1 MNNELYHY
9 GILGQKWGVRRFQ
22 NKDGTRTAAGKKR
35 YSNSK
40 ESKDIKSSTVED
52 FVEKKKSQSISDC
65 RAGAGEEYIVYAVSI
80 AAYLGTMFGLNKLA
94 QHVNRKRKH
103 EELENLNANKDIKSF
118 DEAPKLSK
126 KMPASESMKLTNP
139 DYPSPGTTMN
149 CVFCTTAMALREK
162 GYDVKAGKLKDG
174 TYSDDLFKSAFNSP
188 EVKMTR
194 KTTASSMLSTLSSN
208 GEGAY
213 GNLTVSWKLGG
224 AHSVFWKVENGK
236 THIYDGQSGQ
246 EYTKSGTDFNMF
258 ASNVNMRDVRY
269 NRLDNCE
276 PTEYALAVIER
287 NDKK

>member
-1 MNNELYHY
+1 MNELYHH
-9 GILGQKWGVRRFQ
+9 GILGQKWGVRRYQ
-22 NKDGTRTAAGKKR
+22 NKDGTLTEAGKKR

-40 ESKDIKSSTVED
+40 GVKDTKSSTAYN
-52 FVEKKKSQSISDC
+52 FVENKKNQSISEC
-65 RAGAGEEYIVYAVSI
+65 RAGAGEEYIAYAATRAVYLA
-80 AAYLGTMFGLNKLA
+80 TMFGLGKLA
-94 QHVNRKRKH
+94 QHTDRKRKH

-118 DEAPKLSK
+118 NEAPKLSK
-126 KMPASESMKLTNP
+126 KMPASESMKVTNP

-162 GYDVKAGKLKDG
+162 GYDVKAGKLNDG

-236 THIYDGQSGQ
+236 THIYDGQS
-246 EYTKSGTDFNMF
+246 EK
-258 ASNVNMRDVRY
+258 
-269 NRLDNCE
+269 C
-276 PTEYALAVIER
+276 
-287 NDKK
+287 

>member
-1 MNNELYHY
+1 MTELYHH

-40 ESKDIKSSTVED
+40 EVKDTKSSTAYN
-52 FVEKKKSQSISDC
+52 FVENKKSQSISDC
-65 RAGAGEEYIVYAVSI
+65 RAGAGEEYITYAVSI
-80 AAYLGTMFGLNKLA
+80 AAYLGAMFGLGKLA
-94 QHVNRKRKH
+94 QHMDRKRKH
-103 EELENLNANKDIKSF
+103 KELETLNTMKDIKSF
-118 DEAPKLSK
+118 DDAPKLSK
-126 KMPASESMKLTNP
+126 KMSASESMKLTNP

-162 GYDVKAGKLKDG
+162 GYDVKAGKLNDG

-188 EVKMTR
+188 EVKMAR

-224 AHSVFWKVENGK
+224 EHSVFWKVENGK

-258 ASNVNMRDVRY
+258 ASNVNMRNVRY

-276 PTEYALAVIER
+276 PTEYALAVVER
-287 NDKK
+287 NTKK